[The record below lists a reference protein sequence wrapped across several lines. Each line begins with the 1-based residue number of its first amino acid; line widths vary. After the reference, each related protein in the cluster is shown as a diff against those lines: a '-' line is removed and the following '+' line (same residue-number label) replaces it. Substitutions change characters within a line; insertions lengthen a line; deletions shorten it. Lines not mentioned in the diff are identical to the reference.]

1 MDISIFLSPET
12 WVSFITLLFLEIIL
26 GIDNL
31 VFITITCNKLPA
43 SKEHIGRKLG
53 LAGAFISRCVFL
65 CFASWLVHMSS
76 DLFTLP
82 FGRHIGIS
90 VRDIIL
96 IVGGIY
102 LIYKGISE
110 LMDVVNLKEERA
122 EVAGAFESTEVAE
135 VAAVAGL
142 AKDAKGTKA
151 TKANT
156 NKTHSETHKISLPQ
170 AIATIMIMDIVFSI
184 DSVITAVGLAELLF
198 VMVAAVLVAIV
209 LMMIFVDPISNFIN
223 KNVEMKILALMFIAL
238 IGILLTLDG
247 LDITSGIEVFDMH
260 AEKVMVYFAM
270 LFSFLATL
278 VQMKRKSNYEAFM
291 RNECKNTNSNVGS
304 KASNSARKEQN

>member
-1 MDISIFLSPET
+1 MDISIFLAPET
-12 WVSFITLLFLEIIL
+12 WISLITLLFLEIIL

-43 SKEHIGRKLG
+43 SQEHIGRKLG
-53 LAGAFISRCVFL
+53 LAGAFVSRCIFL
-65 CFASWLVHMSS
+65 CFASWLVHMSN

-102 LIYKGISE
+102 LIYKGITE
-110 LMDVVNLKEERA
+110 LIDVVNLKEER
-122 EVAGAFESTEVAE
+122 TEN
-135 VAAVAGL
+135 
-142 AKDAKGTKA
+142 AKDAEIAKVTKSGESTKTNANA
-151 TKANT
+151 TASKPHN
-156 NKTHSETHKISLPQ
+156 ISLPQ
-170 AIATIMIMDIVFSI
+170 AIITIMVMDVVFSI
-184 DSVITAVGLAELLF
+184 DSVITAVGLANLLF
-198 VMVAAVLVAIV
+198 VMIAAVLIAII
-209 LMMIFVDPISNFIN
+209 LMMIFVDAISDFIN
-223 KNVEMKILALMFIAL
+223 KNAEMKILALLFIAL

-278 VQMKRKSNYEAFM
+278 VQMKRKNNYETWKL
-291 RNECKNTNSNVGS
+291 E
-304 KASNSARKEQN
+304 ARDQQSEH